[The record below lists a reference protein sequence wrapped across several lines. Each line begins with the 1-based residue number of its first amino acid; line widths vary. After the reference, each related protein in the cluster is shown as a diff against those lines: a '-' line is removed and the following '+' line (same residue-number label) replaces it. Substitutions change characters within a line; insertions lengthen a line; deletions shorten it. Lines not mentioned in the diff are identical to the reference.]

1 MLTLESNHILEKKIK
16 AKKLKKTL
24 FFKKHLKTI
33 SIFAFFY
40 FTVISNSISQHTGLK
55 EIKGLNSFSFTSLEK
70 KVLPGKSKEKPEN
83 ESIQNTDIIGNLGLV
98 SLYYQNGCYTDG
110 LYNNNDFA
118 VEKGEITDSIRNL
131 KYDAYKIYEPSHKA
145 TEFLASQHNV
155 FYRFPTKE
163 DYSVYIFMENSLK
176 KIAEINSSEIS
187 VNDFIKI
194 NGLTVSEINESA
206 TYVIIPNNA
215 DLSLYN
221 KINKTV
227 EAACL
232 KQTSLGNIYK
242 MRYSVEDSLFDNT
255 SNYYDKNRHYFC
267 SNLETEKTA
276 VLWQDLADFS
286 LHCTT
291 IDQNIQTSTTIELPN
306 PNQGFLAAAT
316 ANSQGD
322 FFYLTIFE
330 KTGMPLDVT
339 ISKTNYIT
347 GFHVNNNLDASKQ
360 LNMFA
365 YGDETASMSIS
376 KDKILLLIARTM
388 NKSGDGLNHQAGI
401 AVSFDAI
408 NLDLI
413 KNYGQTSGH
422 SFDNFLSVSSSGDFI
437 GIDLGDNYPRGINLH
452 RINENMN
459 SKVVYTFKTKHGE
472 TADCWGIKTYPS
484 YDEIST
490 PETQYY
496 KWSND
501 NSTYTELGAVIETDD
516 GFLITFLGEPDKN
529 GSALN
534 NSEVNKFCSKNV
546 GFVKVKKNFDDGS
559 KDIFLSK
566 GINETGGFYTFGGWW
581 CEQKNTG
588 LVWITKYTDYTSE
601 TAKHLKSVKIRDGE
615 ILFLWEKWAGN
626 KYTETLALITNENGE
641 PIGNIVALGNQLR
654 LDRRN
659 DILVKE
665 NQVIIVNG
673 NNHEKKLEFYIVDL
687 KQ

>member
-1 MLTLESNHILEKKIK
+1 MLKIRKLSIRSKKKAEKFKNKRTLRKYLRTVMIL
-16 AKKLKKTL
+16 
-24 FFKKHLKTI
+24 
-33 SIFAFFY
+33 AFFY
-40 FTVISNSISQHTGLK
+40 FTIISNSISQHTGFK
-55 EIKGLNSFSFTSLEK
+55 EIKGLNSFSFTPFEK
-70 KVLPGKSKEKPEN
+70 KVLPGKSEEKTEN
-83 ESIQNTDIIGNLGLV
+83 ESIQNSDIIGNLGLV

-145 TEFLASQHNV
+145 TKFLASKHNV

-163 DYSVYIFMENSLK
+163 HYSIYQLKENSLE
-176 KIAEINSSEIS
+176 KIIEINENEIR
-187 VNDFIKI
+187 VNGFTKI
-194 NGLTVSEINESA
+194 GGLTVSEINESA
-206 TYVIIPNNA
+206 TYVIIPKNTE
-215 DLSLYN
+215 SSIYN
-221 KINKTV
+221 KINTNV
-227 EAACL
+227 EATCL

-242 MRYSVEDSLFDNT
+242 MRYSVEGSLFDNT

-276 VLWQDLADFS
+276 VVWQDLADFS

-291 IDQNIQTSTTIELPN
+291 IDQNIETSTTIELPN
-306 PNQGFLAAAT
+306 PNKGFLAAVT

-330 KTGMPLDVT
+330 KTGMPVDVT
-339 ISKTNYIT
+339 ISKINIVT
-347 GFHVNNNLDASKQ
+347 GLHNINRLDASVEMD
-360 LNMFA
+360 MFV
-365 YGDETASMSIS
+365 YGNETASMSIS

-388 NKSGDGLNHQAGI
+388 NLSDDGMHHQGGI
-401 AVSFDAI
+401 AVSFDAN
-408 NLDLI
+408 NLSLL

-452 RINENMN
+452 RINENKN
-459 SKVVYTFKTKHGE
+459 SKVIYTFKTKHGE
-472 TADCWGIKTYPS
+472 TAGYKTYPA

-490 PETQYY
+490 TETQYY

-501 NSTYTELGAVIETDD
+501 NKTYTELGAVIETDD
-516 GFLITFLGEPDKN
+516 GFMITFLGEPDKN

-534 NSEVNKFCSKNV
+534 NSEVNKFCSKNI

-559 KDIFLSK
+559 NDIFLSK
-566 GINETGGFYTFGGWW
+566 GINETGGFYTFGGRW
-581 CEQKNTG
+581 CEQKNMG

-601 TAKHLKSVKIRDGE
+601 TAKYLKSVKIRDGE
-615 ILFLWEKWAGN
+615 ILFLWEKWAGDE
-626 KYTETLALITNENGE
+626 YTETLALKTNENGE
-641 PIGNIVALGNQLR
+641 LMGNIVALGNQLR

-687 KQ
+687 KQL

>member
-1 MLTLESNHILEKKIK
+1 MLTLESNLILEKIIK
-16 AKKLKKTL
+16 AKKLKKIL
-24 FFKKHLKTI
+24 LFKKHMKTI

-40 FTVISNSISQHTGLK
+40 FTILSNSISQHTGLK
-55 EIKGLNSFSFTSLEK
+55 EIKGLNSFLFTPFEK
-70 KVLPGKSKEKPEN
+70 KILPGKSEEKTEN

-145 TEFLASQHNV
+145 TKFLASKHNV

-163 DYSVYIFMENSLK
+163 HYSIYQLKENSLE
-176 KIAEINSSEIS
+176 KITEINENEIR
-187 VNDFIKI
+187 VNGFTKI
-194 NGLTVSEINESA
+194 GGLTVSEINESA
-206 TYVIIPNNA
+206 TYVIIPKNEE
-215 DLSLYN
+215 SSIYN
-221 KINKTV
+221 KINTNV

-242 MRYSVEDSLFDNT
+242 MRYSVEGSLFDNT

-276 VLWQDLADFS
+276 VVWQDLADFS

-306 PNQGFLAAAT
+306 PNKGFLEAAT

-330 KTGMPLDVT
+330 KTGMPVDVT

-347 GFHVNNNLDASKQ
+347 GFHVNNKLDASKQ

-365 YGDETASMSIS
+365 YGNETASMSIS

-388 NKSGDGLNHQAGI
+388 NVSDDGMHHQGGI
-401 AVSFDAI
+401 AVSFDAN
-408 NLDLI
+408 NLSLL

-452 RINENMN
+452 RINENKY

-472 TADCWGIKTYPS
+472 TAGYKTYPA

-490 PETQYY
+490 TETQYY

-534 NSEVNKFCSKNV
+534 NSEVNKFCSKNI

-559 KDIFLSK
+559 NDIFLSK
-566 GINETGGFYTFGGWW
+566 GINETGGFYTFGGRW

-601 TAKHLKSVKIRDGE
+601 TAKHLKSAKIRDGE

-626 KYTETLALITNENGE
+626 EYTEALALKTNENGE

-673 NNHEKKLEFYIVDL
+673 NNQEKKLEFSIFDL
-687 KQ
+687 NK

>member
-1 MLTLESNHILEKKIK
+1 MLTLESNLTLEKKIK

-24 FFKKHLKTI
+24 LFKKHFKTI

-40 FTVISNSISQHTGLK
+40 FTIISNSISQHTGLK

-83 ESIQNTDIIGNLGLV
+83 ESIQNNDIIGNLGLV

-110 LYNNNDFA
+110 HYNNNNYA
-118 VEKGEITDSIRNL
+118 VEKGEIIDSIRNL

-145 TEFLASQHNV
+145 TEFLASKHNV

-163 DYSVYIFMENSLK
+163 DYSVYIFLENSLK

-194 NGLTVSEINESA
+194 NGLTVSEINESV

-221 KINKTV
+221 KINTTV

-242 MRYSVEDSLFDNT
+242 MRYSVEGSLFDNT
-255 SNYYDKNRHYFC
+255 SNYSDKNRHYFC
-267 SNLETEKTA
+267 SNLENEKTA
-276 VLWQDLADFS
+276 VVWQDLADYS

-291 IDQNIQTSTTIELPN
+291 IDQNIKTSTTIELPN
-306 PNQGFLAAAT
+306 PNKGFLAAAT

-330 KTGMPLDVT
+330 KTGMPVDVT
-339 ISKTNYIT
+339 ISKTNYIA
-347 GFHVNNNLDASKQ
+347 GFHVNNKLDASKQ

>member
-1 MLTLESNHILEKKIK
+1 MLTLESNLILEKKIK

-24 FFKKHLKTI
+24 LFKKHLKTI

-40 FTVISNSISQHTGLK
+40 LTIISNSISQHTGLK
-55 EIKGLNSFSFTSLEK
+55 EIKGLNSFSFTPFEK
-70 KVLPGKSKEKPEN
+70 KVLPGKSEEKTEN
-83 ESIQNTDIIGNLGLV
+83 ESIQNNDIIGNLGLV

-118 VEKGEITDSIRNL
+118 VEKGEIFDSIRNL

-145 TEFLASQHNV
+145 TKFLASKHNI

-163 DYSVYIFMENSLK
+163 HYSIYKLKENSLE
-176 KIAEINSSEIS
+176 KITEINETEIRAS
-187 VNDFIKI
+187 GFTKI
-194 NGLTVSEINESA
+194 GGLTVSEINESA
-206 TYVIIPNNA
+206 TYVIIPKNTE
-215 DLSLYN
+215 SSIYN
-221 KINKTV
+221 KINTNV

-242 MRYSVEDSLFDNT
+242 MRYSVEGSLFDNT

-276 VLWQDLADFS
+276 VVWQDLADFS

-291 IDQNIQTSTTIELPN
+291 IDQNIETSTTIELPN
-306 PNQGFLAAAT
+306 PNKGFLAAVT

-330 KTGMPLDVT
+330 KTGMPVDVT
-339 ISKTNYIT
+339 ISKINIVT
-347 GFHVNNNLDASKQ
+347 GLHNFNRLDASVEMD
-360 LNMFA
+360 MFV
-365 YGDETASMSIS
+365 YGNETASMSIS

-388 NKSGDGLNHQAGI
+388 NLSDDGMHHQGGI
-401 AVSFDAI
+401 AVSFDAN
-408 NLDLI
+408 NLSLL

-452 RINENMN
+452 RINENKN
-459 SKVVYTFKTKHGE
+459 SKVIYTFKTKHGE
-472 TADCWGIKTYPS
+472 TAGYKTYPA

-490 PETQYY
+490 TETQYY

-501 NSTYTELGAVIETDD
+501 NNTYTELGAVIETDD

-559 KDIFLSK
+559 NDIFLSK
-566 GINETGGFYTFGGWW
+566 GINETGGFYTFGGRW

-601 TAKHLKSVKIRDGE
+601 TAKYLKSVKIRDGE

-626 KYTETLALITNENGE
+626 EYTETLALKTNENGE
-641 PIGNIVALGNQLR
+641 PMGSIVALGNQLR

-665 NQVIIVNG
+665 NQVIIVTG
-673 NNHEKKLEFYIVDL
+673 NNLEKKLEFSIFDL
-687 KQ
+687 NK